1 MQTLRWLRMI
11 GDTVFACGALSFVY
25 FTLDL
30 MWQRPKITVVTVPAV
45 PAEVA

>member
-11 GDTVFACGALSFVY
+11 GDTVFALGALSFVY

-30 MWQRPKITVVTVPAV
+30 IWQRPARKKRPIPA
-45 PAEVA
+45 AEVA